1 MEGNQTMLDPPE
13 VRSLSLSHLLSAG
26 PWSPGQAC
34 ADACSC
40 AQAANVTSGRITEK
54 EVKSF
59 AFDKSYWCVRSR
71 PSSLSLPRPTDQQ
84 GGRSDVVLRV
94 AS

>member
-59 AFDKSYWCVRSR
+59 AFDKSYWCVPLAHRASR
-71 PSSLSLPRPTDQQ
+71 C
-84 GGRSDVVLRV
+84 V
-94 AS
+94 ALQISRAV